1 MDWALERMRKREA
14 KRMQIQT
21 IFALG
26 MIPVERVMM
35 QKTEG
40 RTAGK
45 SRWDRVHKYTSL
57 SLVRSMESSATVTE
71 KNVEQMGTDTG
82 RWADVVGEL
91 LEAIF

>member
-45 SRWDRVHKYTSL
+45 SRWDRVHK
-57 SLVRSMESSATVTE
+57 
-71 KNVEQMGTDTG
+71 
-82 RWADVVGEL
+82 
-91 LEAIF
+91 